1 MSLLEKTILITGA
14 ARRIG
19 RHLAV
24 SLAQAGA
31 NIILHYGGSVEEAN
45 QTAAEIRSMGRKA
58 WLIQSDLEDTS
69 TVQDLMAGAFQND
82 PNLYAM
88 INNAAI
94 FEPLTFQK
102 TDLKAWQRH
111 MDINLTTPFL
121 LSQAFA
127 KLLPPGSTGRI
138 INLLD
143 WRSLRP
149 GSDHFPYTISKA
161 ALAALT
167 QSMAIAL
174 APRITVNGIAFGA
187 ILPPSD
193 GGNTNPILQSVPA
206 QRWASLDE
214 VTQTTLFLLDGPTYI
229 TGEIIHL
236 DGGRHLV

>member
-1 MSLLEKTILITGA
+1 MSLLEKTIFITGA

-19 RHLAV
+19 HHLAL

-31 NIILHYGGSVEEAN
+31 DIILHYGNSVTEAG
-45 QTAAEIRSMGRKA
+45 QTAAEIRSIGRKV
-58 WLIQSDLEDTS
+58 WLLQSDLEDSVAVTE
-69 TVQDLMAGAFQND
+69 LIPRAFQTS
-82 PNLYAM
+82 PNLYAV
-88 INNAAI
+88 INNASI
-94 FEPLTFQK
+94 FEPLSFFE
-102 TDLKAWQRH
+102 TDLHAWQRH
-111 MDINLTTPFL
+111 MDINLTAPFL
-121 LSQAFA
+121 LSQSFA
-127 KLLPPGSTGRI
+127 NILPPNSTGRI

-167 QSMAIAL
+167 QSMAMAL
-174 APRITVNGIAFGA
+174 APRITVNGVAFGA

-193 GGNTNPILQSVPA
+193 GGSAKTLLQSVPA
-206 QRWASLDE
+206 QRWANLDE
-214 VTQTTLFLLDGPTYI
+214 VTQTVLFLLDGPTFI